1 MESPTKRVRT
11 SLTLEDA
18 ADVASPPVSKMT
30 LSLAPSQDTP
40 AAIDDATFDDSDTWD
55 VPTRLCKWLAAN
67 GADLEKL
74 RIETYA
80 PEVRGVHAKRPFSAG
95 DRVMLI
101 PLNCLITVEMGK
113 ATDIGIKIQHLEFGA
128 PKHIFLMMYLLTD
141 MELGNDSFF
150 KPYYDS
156 LPPTLHNLPVFWTD
170 DELRWLQGSHI
181 LHQIRDRKATIARD
195 YEAICVVD
203 PAFRRF
209 SLERFMWARMIVCS
223 RNFGISVHGFKT
235 AALVPYAD
243 MLNHYRPRETS
254 WTFDDDA
261 NGFTITALHGI
272 AAGNQVYDSYGKKC
286 NHRFLLNYGFAVPD
300 NTEEDGRNPNEVLF
314 PLQLLENE
322 PSSLFGKKQRYLHDS
337 GVYSMDTRFST
348 YHGDAN
354 TREGLSFLRLIVATE
369 SEFDAFSVQTP
380 AHAIPPISLENEV
393 RVLKHI
399 AALATVQ
406 LFQYATSLEQDMVAV
421 AQCPVFSN
429 QAQALHFIMGEKRVC
444 MYYQSMA
451 YDVAPLWT
459 QPHDVIRARVVAE
472 YEPEDDPKSRYVDD
486 VTAFLLGDPFE

>member
-1 MESPTKRVRT
+1 
-11 SLTLEDA
+11 
-18 ADVASPPVSKMT
+18 
-30 LSLAPSQDTP
+30 
-40 AAIDDATFDDSDTWD
+40 
-55 VPTRLCKWLAAN
+55 
-67 GADLEKL
+67 
-74 RIETYA
+74 
-80 PEVRGVHAKRPFSAG
+80 
-95 DRVMLI
+95 
-101 PLNCLITVEMGK
+101 
-113 ATDIGIKIQHLEFGA
+113 
-128 PKHIFLMMYLLTD
+128 
-141 MELGNDSFF
+141 
-150 KPYYDS
+150 
-156 LPPTLHNLPVFWTD
+156 
-170 DELRWLQGSHI
+170 
-181 LHQIRDRKATIARD
+181 
-195 YEAICVVD
+195 
-203 PAFRRF
+203 
-209 SLERFMWARMIVCS
+209 
-223 RNFGISVHGFKT
+223 
-235 AALVPYAD
+235 

-314 PLQLLENE
+314 PLQLFENE
-322 PSSLFGKKQRYLHDS
+322 PSSLYGKKQRYLHDS

-369 SEFDAFSVQTP
+369 LEFDAFSVQTP

-406 LFQYATSLEQDMVAV
+406 LFQYATTLEQDRVAV

-444 MYYQSMA
+444 LYYQSMA

-459 QPHDVIRARVVAE
+459 QPHDVIRARVAAE
-472 YEPEDDPKSRYVDD
+472 FESEDDPKSRYVDD
-486 VTAFLLGDPFE
+486 VTAFLLGDSFE